1 MRVTRILASG
11 RERSGNE
18 IFKGRVD
25 YQTIV
30 GDDVGKDL
38 SMSEVHF
45 IDGARNRW
53 HMHSTDQILL
63 ITDGEGI
70 VADEAEERTVSA
82 GEVALIPRNTKHWHG
97 AKPGKDMTHLSILA
111 AAKTAIVGD

>member
-1 MRVTRILASG
+1 MRVTRIAASG

-30 GDDVGKDL
+30 GDDVSKDL

-53 HMHSTDQILL
+53 HVHSTDQMLL

-111 AAKTAIVGD
+111 AAKTTIVGD